1 MDRDVDMDI
10 DEQPSTS
17 APKASSSSAVA
28 SNPDPATPLNL
39 DLEAYI
45 SSYTGRTAID
55 RLIRIVSVCP
65 PIASEAFV
73 LAVQK
78 IQEGRDPTVY
88 QALCNAYEGGIGEMP
103 ALDGK
108 WVDETIKRNQAEK
121 VKLEGELK
129 TYSNN
134 MIKESIRMGH
144 RDLAEFYRSV
154 GDYPAALK
162 HWTKS
167 REFCTTS
174 QHVLDGCISILELLI
189 EQRNYAHL
197 PTYIFKAESAL
208 EGASS
213 ALNAASKDKERDTG
227 STAGSSKKAQANIP
241 DIDVLRSKLDFA
253 NGLSQLSQGN
263 YERAAYFFLRLSG
276 LGDWFGKLVSQADIA
291 IYGVICGLSSQS
303 RSAFKAQVIENLP
316 FSAFIEQEPYIRE
329 IVESY
334 MSSNFKGVLE
344 LLSKHHTRHVLDIHL
359 FPHIPTLLSLTRSR
373 LVTLYFTPFSTV
385 KLDRMAEAFG
395 WSVEDTE
402 EFVVG
407 LIRSGGIKG
416 RVDSQGKVLQVKGK
430 DRGGGR
436 EEVFVNALRTGV
448 EMKRMT
454 GKLLYRMKLQQLD
467 LVIKQPKNQ
476 NQERGDGRGGQG
488 SQVVEVD

>member
-1 MDRDVDMDI
+1 MDRDVEMDI

-17 APKASSSSAVA
+17 TSTVPQPRAPAPTTDSTA
-28 SNPDPATPLNL
+28 PLNL
-39 DLEAYI
+39 DLDAYI
-45 SSYTGRTAID
+45 SSYTRRTAID

-65 PIASEAFV
+65 PLAQEAFV

-88 QALCNAYEGGIGEMP
+88 QALCNAFEGGIGEMP

-108 WVDETIKRNQAEK
+108 WVDETIKKNQSEK
-121 VKLEGELK
+121 IKLEGELK

-208 EGASS
+208 EGATS
-213 ALNAASKDKERDTG
+213 ALNASKDKEPAG
-227 STAGSSKKAQANIP
+227 AAAGSSKKALANIP

-276 LGDWFGKLVSQADIA
+276 LGDWFGKLVSQGDIA
-291 IYGVICGLSSQS
+291 IYGVISALASLS

-344 LLSKHHTRHVLDIHL
+344 LLSKHNTRHVLDIHL

-395 WSVEDTE
+395 WSVQDTE
-402 EFVVG
+402 EFVVN
-407 LIRSGGIKG
+407 LIRGGGIKG

-436 EEVFVNALRTGV
+436 EEVFVDALRTGV
-448 EMKRMT
+448 EMKRTT

-467 LVIKQPKNQ
+467 LVIKAPKNQ
-476 NQERGDGRGGQG
+476 NQGAAGGGQGG
-488 SQVVEVD
+488 SQVVEID